1 MLLDIH
7 SLLTHNIQYNIYL
20 ADVSLSY
27 YSCYSLEEMTAWTED
42 ECRSFEH
49 ALLIYGKDF
58 HLIQKNKVSVP
69 QLNGRLGR
77 LHAQYP

>member
-1 MLLDIH
+1 MLLDIRP
-7 SLLTHNIQYNIYL
+7 LVMHNSQYNFYS
-20 ADVSLSY
+20 ANVSLSY
-27 YSCYSLEEMTAWTED
+27 YSCYSLEEMTAWTEE

-58 HLIQKNKVSVP
+58 HLIQKNKVSVS

-77 LHAQYP
+77 LDAQYL